1 MKVHQNSKVEKVD
14 WKKYIWQF
22 LLPLGITL
30 LFFFFSYQIYVN
42 RSHSVTLLFF
52 VLCVIYSVF
61 IIGYIFF
68 SWKEY
73 RRKANIKYLKLQ
85 KDAAARQ
92 EQLIRLSQQQLE
104 RQMTEVLSQLRGLD
118 RLLINGKTVE
128 AQKACRQLSS
138 SFQSSHYTHYC
149 NNEIVDVIFHHKEME
164 CRHLGISFSC
174 HIILPEKMNLSAPT
188 LISLFFNLLNNGI
201 EGCEAS
207 EQDSPFLRISV
218 NFEGDFLLI
227 HMENSKNPDVSF
239 DRKTTKG
246 DDFSHGF
253 GLSILEELSRR
264 HNGSCRWL
272 NKGNLFISEL
282 MIQYHE

>member
-1 MKVHQNSKVEKVD
+1 MKSHQNRGAYRAV
-14 WKKYIWQF
+14 WKKYIEQF

-30 LFFFFSYQIYVN
+30 LFFFFSYEIYVY

-73 RRKANIKYLKLQ
+73 RRNANIKYLKLQ
-85 KDAAARQ
+85 EAAAARQ

-104 RQMTEVLSQLRGLD
+104 QQLSEVLSQLQGLE
-118 RLLINGKTVE
+118 RFLVNGDADE
-128 AQKACRQLSS
+128 AQRVCRQLSS
-138 SFQSSHYTHYC
+138 SFQSSRYTHYC
-149 NNEIVDVIFHHKEME
+149 ENEIVDVILHHKEME
-164 CRHLGISFSC
+164 CQHLGIAFSC
-174 HIILPEKMNLSAPT
+174 RIILPEKMSLSAPT

-207 EQDSPFLRISV
+207 EQNSPFVRISV
-218 NFEGDFLLI
+218 DFKGNFLMI

-239 DRKTTKG
+239 DEETTKA

-253 GLSILEELSRR
+253 GLSILEELTRK

-272 NKGNLFISEL
+272 DKGNLFISEV
-282 MIQYHE
+282 MIQCHE